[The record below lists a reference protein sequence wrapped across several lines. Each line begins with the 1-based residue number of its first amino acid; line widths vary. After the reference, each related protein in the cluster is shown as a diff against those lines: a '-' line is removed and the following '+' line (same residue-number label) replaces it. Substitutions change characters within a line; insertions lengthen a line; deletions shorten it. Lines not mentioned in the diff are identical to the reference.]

1 MTDRPKT
8 RPDLETRTVDD
19 ETVIL
24 DRDGERIQQLNATAS
39 FIWDCCDGE
48 MDTKAIAA
56 ELAEAFGVEPDLTVK
71 DVSEIVL
78 QFSELGLL
86 EEVGVKS
93 PASE

>member
-24 DRDGERIQQLNATAS
+24 DRDGERIHQLNATAS

-48 MDTKAIAA
+48 RDTKAIAA